1 MMKTRKKFST
11 FRRSDPPETFNKS
24 QPMFNTKNKTD
35 MLPEKSPS
43 GGATLVSAGT
53 TLKGDISS
61 NSDLRIDGTII
72 GNVTSTAKIVI
83 GANGVVEG
91 NVSGNQA
98 DVVGK
103 VTGDIKTKDLLQL
116 RGDCV
121 VKGNLQA
128 GKLQVEPTAVFNGQ
142 CHMGTSAASI
152 PAVNRNIVEMNKNGQ
167 SQAVAQ

>member
-1 MMKTRKKFST
+1 
-11 FRRSDPPETFNKS
+11 
-24 QPMFNTKNKTD
+24 
-35 MLPEKSPS
+35 MLPEKSS
-43 GGATLVSAGT
+43 NGNGGATLVSAGT

-103 VTGDIKTKDLLQL
+103 ITGDIKTKDLLQL

-121 VKGNLQA
+121 VKGNLHA

-142 CHMGTSAASI
+142 CHMGAGAASI

-167 SQAVAQ
+167 PQAVAQ